1 MHLSKIIFGISIL
14 LPHLFHG
21 QNLQLPAIDAS
32 GICEHISRLASDEFM
47 GRKSGTIGEEKTTEY
62 LQRVFHSAGL
72 APGNGNSYLQTVEL
86 AYFSSIA
93 PARITFR
100 SANGSTDLIKGED
113 YYLASTQLKEKIEIT
128 SAEIIFA
135 GFGIHAPEIGW
146 DDYAQLD
153 VAGKIVIVL
162 ADTPDQYTRDNKL
175 WKGDPAANIY
185 GKTFYKRE
193 EAARRGAKGLFIVF
207 REKGP
212 GHFNWEMLQGIY
224 SQPNLKM
231 KKSGDIPSL
240 DFSGYIRRPAVEK
253 LLEAGRSAGFNF
265 QEAALQTD
273 FRGKSLAL
281 HCNFSFSNSWSDLRT
296 HNVVGLLPGTERP
309 EEVILYT
316 AHWDHVG
323 TGPAIAGDSIRNG
336 AVDNA
341 SGTAALIEI
350 ARAYRQ
356 CPTPPKRSILFIATG
371 AEELGLL
378 GAAWYAAHPLF
389 PIGKT
394 VAAFNM
400 DAHFPYGKT
409 THVLGVV
416 YGRSELDQY
425 LEESAAFQGRKI
437 VPNTEGNITQ
447 DIFFRSDHF
456 PLAAVG
462 IPSEFAVGA
471 GGPMTGDSL
480 VWQQKMA
487 AYAGKYHQPG
497 DEYDADFDCGGIAQD
512 AALIFRAGYRLSQN
526 DHFPQWKSDQA
537 FQRFRRESQ
546 ERVSEQ
552 DKPAPVR
559 VEELLEQHAKA
570 MGGKEAWLNLKSWVV
585 TQKRKDGQV
594 IAYAK
599 KPDKFRLDFQLKQ
612 RTVTKSYDGKT
623 GWLVVNGEYEAMRPG
638 EAIEMAEEPDFYG
651 ELIFAYDRGL
661 PMKLVDPEKLNDHWC
676 YRLQLTK
683 SPTDTQWYWINPE
696 TFLVEQT
703 AEYSEDSAHEGIF
716 YKTIFLDYRS
726 VDGLM
731 FPREEGLIANDKPPR
746 MWTLEKVELNKR
758 LPNKFFRYR
767 KSKR

>member
-1 MHLSKIIFGISIL
+1 MQLPKILFGISIL
-14 LPHLFHG
+14 FSHLLLYG
-21 QNLQLPAIDAS
+21 QALQLPAVDAPAL
-32 GICEHISRLASDEFM
+32 CDHIAALASDEFQ

-62 LQRVFHSAGL
+62 LQQAFRSAGL
-72 APGNGNSYLQTVEL
+72 APGNGESYLQTVEL

-93 PARITFR
+93 PAKITFQ
-100 SANGSTDLIKGED
+100 SPTDSIELKKEQD
-113 YYLASTQLKEKIEIT
+113 FYLASTQLREQIEVK
-128 SAEIIFA
+128 SDEIIFA

-146 DDYAQLD
+146 DDYAKLD

-162 ADTPDQYTRDNKL
+162 ADTPDQYTQDNSL
-175 WKGDPAANIY
+175 WKGDPAANLY

-193 EAARRGAKGLFIVF
+193 EAARRGAKGLFIIF
-207 REKGP
+207 REQGP
-212 GHFNWEMLQGIY
+212 GHFNWEMLRGIY

-231 KKSGDIPSL
+231 KQSGNIPSL

-253 LLEAGRSAGFNF
+253 LLKAGRSAGFNY
-265 QEAALQTD
+265 QEAALQKG
-273 FRGKSLAL
+273 FRGKRLPLS
-281 HCNFSFSNSWSDLRT
+281 CSFSFSNSWSDFLT
-296 HNVVGLLPGTERP
+296 HNVVGLLPGSERP
-309 EEVILYT
+309 DEVILYT

-350 ARAYRQ
+350 ARAFRA
-356 CPTPPKRSILFIATG
+356 CSTPPKRSILFIATG
-371 AEELGLL
+371 AEEMGLL
-378 GAAWYAAHPLF
+378 GAAWYASHPLF

-425 LEESAAFQGRKI
+425 LEESAALQGREM

-462 IPSEFAVGA
+462 IPSEFAVGS
-471 GGPMTGDSL
+471 GGPMSGDSL

-487 AYAGKYHQPG
+487 AYAGKYHQPS
-497 DEYDADFDCGGIAQD
+497 DEYDADFDCSGIAQD
-512 AALIFRAGYRLSQN
+512 AELIFRAGYQLSQN
-526 DHFPQWKSDQA
+526 EHFPQWKTDQP
-537 FQRFRRESQ
+537 FQRFRRKSQ
-546 ERVSEQ
+546 KSIAGQPMLPSITVEKLM
-552 DKPAPVR
+552 DK
-559 VEELLEQHAKA
+559 HAQA
-570 MGGKEAWLNLKSWVV
+570 MGGKKAWLNLKSWVV

-599 KPDKFRLDFQLKQ
+599 KPDKFRLDFQLKG

-623 GWLVVNGEYEAMRPG
+623 GWLVVNGQYEPMRPG

-651 ELIFAYDRGL
+651 ELIYADKRGL
-661 PMKLVDPEKLNDHWC
+661 PMKLVEPEMLNGHWC

-683 SPTDTQWYWINPE
+683 SSTDTQWYWINPE

-726 VDGLM
+726 VNGLM

-746 MWTLEKVELNKR
+746 MWTLEKVELNKHI
-758 LPNKFFRYR
+758 PNRFFRYTE
-767 KSKR
+767 K